1 MHLSARCKSQPLHS
15 SGPGSAQA
23 RPLLSQFSIIAAEM
37 KPGEARNENR
47 GRAADFLCWRCAREM
62 QQQYG
67 PIHIEF
73 NETSFFISSRYF
85 AEYSS
90 HSHAA
95 PAPAAGFELNR
106 FKIFYMEHG

>member
-1 MHLSARCKSQPLHS
+1 
-15 SGPGSAQA
+15 
-23 RPLLSQFSIIAAEM
+23 M

-73 NETSFFISSRYF
+73 NETSFFISSRYL

-90 HSHAA
+90 HSQHQANA
-95 PAPAAGFELNR
+95 PATGFDLNR

>member
-1 MHLSARCKSQPLHS
+1 
-15 SGPGSAQA
+15 
-23 RPLLSQFSIIAAEM
+23 M
-37 KPGEARNENR
+37 KIGAVPQIFFVA
-47 GRAADFLCWRCAREM
+47 AREM

-95 PAPAAGFELNR
+95 PAPG
-106 FKIFYMEHG
+106 

>member
-1 MHLSARCKSQPLHS
+1 
-15 SGPGSAQA
+15 
-23 RPLLSQFSIIAAEM
+23 M

-95 PAPAAGFELNR
+95 NAPATGLELNR
-106 FKIFYMEHG
+106 FKFKIFYVEHG